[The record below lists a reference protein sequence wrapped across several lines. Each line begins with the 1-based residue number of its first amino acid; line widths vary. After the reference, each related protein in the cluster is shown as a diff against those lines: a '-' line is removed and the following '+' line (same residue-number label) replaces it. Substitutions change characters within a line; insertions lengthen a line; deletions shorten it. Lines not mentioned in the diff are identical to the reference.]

1 MWLLFAQKRAYLAK
15 QYGFHWLKH
24 IQIYKVQKSD
34 LFNVST
40 GVDRVDLEEEEKPK
54 RQGWTTK
61 ILLAAQVNY
70 LTTKELKP
78 LLPWTAHHLDL
89 ELLEQPH

>member
-1 MWLLFAQKRAYLAK
+1 MLVQEWIKLTWKKK
-15 QYGFHWLKH
+15 Q
-24 IQIYKVQKSD
+24 
-34 LFNVST
+34 T
-40 GVDRVDLEEEEKPK
+40 EPK

-89 ELLEQPH
+89 ELLEPLHN